1 MGVHTRTL
9 TRWEAQG
16 KIKAIRTSAGQR
28 RYDLEEYLRR
38 EGKRCARHSG
48 ARLRT
53 EILAKLQMTVKI
65 PVFCMPELPPE
76 ARWSSFRCL
85 LDARGVVRVARPECI
100 EAAEGALPGELAKNR
115 DATPAT
121 PPFRKN
127 QTSRRQTADLMA
139 EYPGCE
145 AIAEI
150 GSGLNFRRRCARGSA
165 SSAPR
170 VHRSRFLA
178 MVIPYAVSKMY
189 CGCPPRPAS

>member
-1 MGVHTRTL
+1 
-9 TRWEAQG
+9 
-16 KIKAIRTSAGQR
+16 
-28 RYDLEEYLRR
+28 
-38 EGKRCARHSG
+38 
-48 ARLRT
+48 
-53 EILAKLQMTVKI
+53 MTVKI

-76 ARWSSFRCL
+76 SFRCL
-85 LDARGVVRVARPECI
+85 RC
-100 EAAEGALPGELAKNR
+100 AKNR

-150 GSGLNFRRRCARGSA
+150 GSGLNFRRR
-165 SSAPR
+165 
-170 VHRSRFLA
+170 RFLA
-178 MVIPYAVSKMY
+178 MLERVIPYAVSKMY